1 MNGNLFLFASV
12 ATTKTTHGT
21 TTPFKP
27 RSLISTAAAASNVTI
42 FHVSYWYRLL
52 PLDNS
57 AEKPTDGSNRSSHV
71 RAIVSS
77 LNVWVTTSVPTES
90 VTPSILVLSLPLSL
104 FHSGFWNGLWQ
115 LHGKSQVI
123 SNWLASLLT
132 IYLTTRENAGYPTA
146 PGWIVS
152 LDNVILISV
161 STHTSC

>member
-27 RSLISTAAAASNVTI
+27 RSLISTAAASSNVTI

-104 FHSGFWNGLWQ
+104 SFWFLKRP
-115 LHGKSQVI
+115 LAAARKKS
-123 SNWLASLLT
+123 SNFKL
-132 IYLTTRENAGYPTA
+132 
-146 PGWIVS
+146 VS
-152 LDNVILISV
+152 KFTYHLFND
-161 STHTSC
+161 